1 MLKPIYQCTVC
12 GKFIEEPVHCN
23 SPCKLILTGKQ
34 RLKLSK
40 FLSLILRHKPE
51 VVGVELDDEGFIN
64 IDELVNKIRSCS
76 PSYYWL
82 KPIHIVAIAETC
94 PKGRFEIRNGKI
106 RATYGHSIRVNLS
119 LPVDNEIKILYHG
132 TTLERLN
139 RILSEGIKSMGR
151 MYVHLSSN
159 LSDAIEVAKRHGS
172 KIVILIVNAD
182 KLRAHGIKVLRAG
195 KSVYLVKYVPP
206 SCIEG
211 IRRLN

>member
-1 MLKPIYQCTVC
+1 M
-12 GKFIEEPVHCN
+12 HCN